1 MRLGSGRRVAFGRD
15 ADVTTAVPE
24 AVAASCAIPGY
35 FVPVRIG
42 EFRYVDGGVHSPTN
56 ADVLA
61 GQGLDLVIVSS
72 AMSAAREAACSYR
85 DPIRALAGAAL
96 TRELPLLRARGTRV
110 VMFAPTTPVLACN
123 GAPEEA
129 LDPRRRAEVAGA
141 ARIAARRRAQQI

>member
-1 MRLGSGRRVAFGRD
+1 VRLGSGRRVVFGRD
-15 ADVTTAVPE
+15 ADVTAAVPE

-85 DPIRALAGAAL
+85 DPSA
-96 TRELPLLRARGTRV
+96 PLL
-110 VMFAPTTPVLACN
+110 APHSPGSCRCCAHGEPGSSCSRLPHRSSRN

-129 LDPRRRAEVAGA
+129 LDPRRRAEVARA
-141 ARIAARRRAQQI
+141 ARIAAWRRAQQI